1 MMILQKVRGNA
12 VGQPDGQDDQDRPY
26 PALQVE
32 LCEQKIF
39 VQQMKEKWK
48 WSRTLCNTLHIKK
61 RKLHKSK
68 TIPLH
73 LSRVGEDGR
82 PEAVD
87 HVLQLQ
93 EAMQAGH
100 QARWLF

>member
-39 VQQMKEKWK
+39 VQQMKENWN
-48 WSRTLCNTLHIKK
+48 WSRSFVQQIASTKK
-61 RKLHKSK
+61 K
-68 TIPLH
+68 I
-73 LSRVGEDGR
+73 
-82 PEAVD
+82 A
-87 HVLQLQ
+87 QN
-93 EAMQAGH
+93 
-100 QARWLF
+100 